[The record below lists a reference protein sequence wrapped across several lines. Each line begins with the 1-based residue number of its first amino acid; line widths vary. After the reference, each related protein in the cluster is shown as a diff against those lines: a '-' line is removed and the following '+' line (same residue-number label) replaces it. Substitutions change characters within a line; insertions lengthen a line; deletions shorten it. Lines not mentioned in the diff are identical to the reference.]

1 MRPACLRRSPALLL
15 AYASVICCWYL
26 GHPGPLPAADDV
38 YQQQI
43 RTVLRE
49 RCVACHGAL
58 KQEAGLR
65 LDTAQLIR
73 QGGDGGPAVIPG
85 DPAGSLL
92 LTRVTETDLSVRMPP
107 EGEALKPEQI
117 AALRGWIQS
126 GATGPVDEKPEEDPR
141 DHWAFRS
148 PSRPPLPAVTDSSHI
163 ATPIDAFVQFAREQQ
178 GLSAQPPADPRT
190 WLRRVSLD
198 LTGLP
203 PTLEEQ
209 QQFLADHSPA
219 ARAKVVDR
227 LLASPHYG
235 ERWGRHWMDI
245 WRYSDWW
252 GLGAEVRNS
261 QKHIW
266 HWRDWIIESLNADT
280 GYDQM
285 LLDMLAADELHPTNS
300 SRLRATGFLA
310 RQYFKFNRTSW
321 LDETIQHT
329 FKAMLGMTFNCA
341 KCHDHKYDPFSQQ
354 EYYQLR
360 AFFEP
365 YQIRTDLLPGIT
377 DAEQNGIPRAFD
389 CNLDAATW
397 LHIRGDD
404 RNPDQARPI
413 IPALP
418 AFLNFDQFPIQPL
431 QLPAEAARP
440 QLRSDFLASLLQTA
454 QNRINEAQEEVR
466 RATAA
471 VREAGEREAA
481 AAAAAKATPPA
492 PKTST
497 PAELLVD
504 DSFASANPDLWTP
517 IGGDW
522 KWQNGRLR
530 QQQTGA
536 VDCLLELRRQSLPT
550 DFEAQLKYTPLDG
563 QMWKSVGVRFDVTAG
578 DNVMVYLSSYA
589 GGSKVQLSW
598 KQNGQQV
605 YPEGAMQ
612 ARPVPLGASQELT
625 IRVRGRLV
633 NVLVNGEPAI
643 ASQLPFE
650 RRAGSLQLITFDAV
664 AEFHRF
670 QLKTLPADVEMQD
683 AGDSPG
689 PDRPQTVAQARAAL
703 RAAEAKAAAAAAEP
717 ELLQAKAAAE
727 RAMFTSATAPE
738 TATAVAAAAQLERRV
753 AVLAAEESLA
763 RAEFQLLAA
772 AAGKRAEAEKQRDAA
787 AGALEK
793 ARAALEQPATTF
805 TPLVGSI
812 KTLES
817 NLESEDSRRRPF
829 PVTSTG
835 RRSALARWIASPRNP
850 LTARVAV
857 NHIWARHFGRP
868 LVSSVFD
875 FGRRGARPTHPELL
889 DWLAVEFMENGWSMK
904 HLHRLIL
911 LSDTWGLSSSP
922 VGAHAATASSDPE
935 NRGYWRGNSV
945 RMEAQIVR
953 DSLLALAGQLDPT
966 FGGPSIPVSLENSQ
980 RRSLYF
986 VHSHNEHQK
995 FLALFDDANV
1005 LECYR
1010 RADSIVPQQA
1020 LALENSPLA
1029 IEMSARIAELLS
1041 SRQPGSTDEQFVH
1054 LAYPAVLAA
1063 EPSPEEL
1070 AACLEALSAFRAA
1083 APAGKDAAATARAA
1097 LVQALINQHDFITI
1111 R

>member
-1 MRPACLRRSPALLL
+1 MRPACTPRVSVLLL
-15 AYASVICCWYL
+15 LFAAAFISSL
-26 GHPGPLPAADDV
+26 FTADQSLAADDL
-38 YQQQI
+38 YTQQL
-43 RTVLRE
+43 RGVLRE

-58 KQEAGLR
+58 KQEGELR
-65 LDTAQLIR
+65 LDTASLIR
-73 QGGDGGPAVIPG
+73 RGGTTGPAVVPG
-85 DPAGSLL
+85 DAAASLL
-92 LTRVTETDLSVRMPP
+92 LTKVTAADLSVRMPP
-107 EGEALKPEQI
+107 EGEPLKPEQI
-117 AALRGWIQS
+117 AALRDWIQS
-126 GATGPVDEKPEEDPR
+126 GADGPAEETPDEDPR
-141 DHWAFRS
+141 EHWAFRS
-148 PSRPPLPAVTDSSHI
+148 PVRPALPPVTNPGRVI
-163 ATPIDAFVQFAREQQ
+163 TPIDTFLQSAREQHN
-178 GLSAQPPADPRT
+178 LTAQPPADPRT

-203 PTLEEQ
+203 PTPEEQ
-209 QQFLADHSPA
+209 QEFLADASPA
-219 ARAKVVDR
+219 ARARVVDR

-266 HWRDWIIESLNADT
+266 HWRDWIIESLNSDT

-285 LLDMLAADELHPTNS
+285 LLDMLAADELHPTDS
-300 SRLRATGFLA
+300 GRLRATGFLA

-321 LDETIQHT
+321 LDETLQHT

-389 CNLDAATW
+389 CNLDAPTW

-404 RNPDQARPI
+404 RNPDKQRPI

-418 AFLNFDQFPIQPL
+418 AFLNFEAFPITPVS
-431 QLPAEAARP
+431 LPAEAARP
-440 QLRSDFLASLLQTA
+440 QLRTDFIAALREAAEVRLQ
-454 QNRINEAQEEVR
+454 EAQAEVR
-466 RATAA
+466 RATVAVDEAA
-471 VREAGEREAA
+471 ARDAA
-481 AAAAAKATPPA
+481 AAAAAKTATPA
-492 PKTST
+492 PKKT
-497 PAELLVD
+497 PAPAEILAED
-504 DSFASANPDLWTP
+504 TFTSANPDLWTA

-530 QQQTGA
+530 QLQTGA
-536 VDCLLELRRQSLPT
+536 VDCLLELHPKSLPT
-550 DFEAQLKYTPLDG
+550 DFETQLRFTTLDG
-563 QMWKSVGVRFDVTAG
+563 QMWKSVGLRFDVTG
-578 DNVMVYLSSYA
+578 VDHVMVYLSSYA
-589 GGSKVQLSW
+589 GGSKVQLAW
-598 KQNGQQV
+598 KQGGQQV
-605 YPEGAMQ
+605 YPEAAMQ
-612 ARPVPLGASQELT
+612 ARPVPLGQPQELT
-625 IRVRGRLV
+625 VRVRGRLV
-633 NVLVNGEPAI
+633 NVLVNGQVAI
-643 ASQLPFE
+643 VSLLPFE
-650 RRAGSLQLITFDAV
+650 RRAGTLQLIAFDAV
-664 AEFHRF
+664 AEFHGF
-670 QLKTLPADVEMQD
+670 QLKTLPKDAEMQD
-683 AGDSPG
+683 ATDGNP
-689 PDRPQTVAQARAAL
+689 PDRPQSLAEANAAL
-703 RAAEAKAAAAAAEP
+703 KAASAKVAVAALEP
-717 ELLQAKAAAE
+717 ELLLAKATAE
-727 RAMFTSATAPE
+727 RAMFTSPDASE
-738 TATAVAAAAQLERRV
+738 TKQAVATAAQLERRF
-753 AVLAAEESLA
+753 AALTAAETLA
-763 RAEFQLLAA
+763 RSEFLLLAA
-772 AAGKRAEAEKQRDAA
+772 TPGKRGEAEKQRDTAA
-787 AGALEK
+787 ASLEK
-793 ARAALEQPATTF
+793 AHAALAQTPASF
-805 TPLVGSI
+805 TPLVGAI

-817 NLESEDSRRRPF
+817 NLESDDSRRRPF
-829 PVTSTG
+829 PTTSSG
-835 RRSALARWIASPRNP
+835 RRSTLARWIASPRNP

-889 DWLAVEFMENGWSMK
+889 DWLAVEFMEHGWSMK

-911 LSDTWGLSSSP
+911 LSDTWALASSP
-922 VGAHAATASSDPE
+922 VGAETTTALADPE
-935 NRGYWRGNSV
+935 NRWYWRANSV
-945 RMEAQIVR
+945 RMEAQIIR
-953 DSLLALAGQLDPT
+953 DSLLSLAGQLDPT
-966 FGGPSIPVSLENSQ
+966 LGGPSIPVSMENSR

-1029 IEMSARIAELLS
+1029 IDMAARITERLQKLHPAATH
-1041 SRQPGSTDEQFVH
+1041 QQFVQ
-1054 LAYPAVLAA
+1054 LACTTVLAA

-1070 AACLEALSAFRAA
+1070 ALCLEALSAFRTA
-1083 APAGKDAAATARAA
+1083 APAGSDAPTAARNA

>member
-1 MRPACLRRSPALLL
+1 MRPACPPQVSALLL
-15 AYASVICCWYL
+15 VSAAAFVTGLFIADQ
-26 GHPGPLPAADDV
+26 PLSADDLYV
-38 YQQQI
+38 QQL
-43 RTVLRE
+43 RGVLRE

-58 KQEAGLR
+58 KQEGELR
-65 LDTAQLIR
+65 LDTASLIR
-73 QGGDGGPAVIPG
+73 SGGTSGPAVVPG
-85 DPAGSLL
+85 DAAASLL
-92 LTRVTETDLSVRMPP
+92 ISRVTAADLSVRMPP
-107 EGEALKPEQI
+107 EGEPLKPEQI
-117 AALRGWIQS
+117 AALREWIQS
-126 GATGPVDEKPEEDPR
+126 GAAGPVEETPEEDPR
-141 DHWAFRS
+141 EHWAFRS
-148 PSRPPLPAVTDSSHI
+148 PVRPALPSLKNPGRA
-163 ATPIDAFVQFAREQQ
+163 ATPIDAFLQSAREQH
-178 GLSAQPPADPRT
+178 GLTAQPPADPRT

-203 PTLEEQ
+203 PGLEEQ
-209 QQFLADHSPA
+209 QQFLADPSPT
-219 ARAKVVDR
+219 ARAHVIDR

-266 HWRDWIIESLNADT
+266 HWRDWIIESLNSDT

-285 LLDMLAADELHPTNS
+285 LLDMLAADELHPTDS
-300 SRLRATGFLA
+300 GRLRATGFLA

-341 KCHDHKYDPFSQQ
+341 KCHDHKYDPLSQQ

-404 RNPDQARPI
+404 RNPDKQRPI

-418 AFLNFDQFPIQPL
+418 AFLNFDEFPITPVP
-431 QLPAEAARP
+431 LPAEASRP
-440 QLRSDFLASLLQTA
+440 QLRPAF
-454 QNRINEAQEEVR
+454 I
-466 RATAA
+466 AA
-471 VREAGEREAA
+471 LREAA
-481 AAAAAKATPPA
+481 ELRLREAQAEVQRAMVAVEEAAARETAVVAAAKTAPPIPA
-492 PKTST
+492 KPAT
-497 PAELLVD
+497 PAEVLAED
-504 DSFASANPDLWTP
+504 PFSSANPDLWTP

-522 KWQNGRLR
+522 KWQNARLR

-550 DFEAQLKYTPLDG
+550 DFETQLRFTTLDG
-563 QMWKSVGVRFDVTAG
+563 QMWKSVGLRFDVSGG
-578 DNVMVYLSSYA
+578 DHVMVYLSSYA
-589 GGSKVQLSW
+589 GGSKVQLAW
-598 KQNGQQV
+598 KQNGQQA
-605 YPEGAMQ
+605 YPEAAMQ
-612 ARPVPLGASQELT
+612 ARPVPLGQPQELT
-625 IRVRGRLV
+625 VRVRGRLV
-633 NVLVNGEPAI
+633 NVLVNGQSAI
-643 ASQLPFE
+643 VSLLPFE
-650 RRAGSLQLITFDAV
+650 RRAGTLQLIAFDAV

-670 QLKTLPADVEMQD
+670 QLKTLPADAEMQE
-683 AGDSPG
+683 ATDSGAPA
-689 PDRPQTVAQARAAL
+689 RPQTLAETRAML
-703 RAAEAKAAAAAAEP
+703 KAASAKAAVAALEP
-717 ELLQAKAAAE
+717 ELLLAKAAAE
-727 RAMFTSATAPE
+727 RAMFTNSAAPE
-738 TATAVAAAAQLERRV
+738 TTAAIATAAQLERRF
-753 AVLAAEESLA
+753 AVLAAEETLA
-763 RAEFQLLAA
+763 RSEFQVLAA
-772 AAGKRAEAEKQRDAA
+772 ASSKRGEAEKQRETAA
-787 AGALEK
+787 AALEK
-793 ARAALEQPATTF
+793 ARAALVQPASSF
-805 TPLVGSI
+805 TPLIGAI

-829 PVTSTG
+829 PTTSTG
-835 RRSALARWIASPRNP
+835 RRSTLARWIASPRNP

-868 LVSSVFD
+868 LVPSVFD

-911 LSDTWGLSSSP
+911 LSDTWGLASSP
-922 VGAHAATASSDPE
+922 VGAETTTALSDPE
-935 NRGYWRGNSV
+935 NRWYWRANSV
-945 RMEAQIVR
+945 RMEAQIIR

-966 FGGPSIPVSLENSQ
+966 LGGPSIPISMENSR

-1029 IEMSARIAELLS
+1029 IDMATRIAERLS
-1041 SRQPGSTDEQFVH
+1041 QLHPAATDEQFAQ
-1054 LAYPAVLAA
+1054 LACTTVLAA
-1063 EPSPEEL
+1063 EPSPDEL
-1070 AACLEALSAFRAA
+1070 AVCLEALSAFRAA
-1083 APAGKDAAATARAA
+1083 AAAGSDPLATAKAA
-1097 LVQALINQHDFITI
+1097 LVQVLINQHDFITI